1 MTNNV
6 VRSYIKG
13 MVIAHL
19 QLDRLAIIGWKFCHG
34 IECRWVANITRF
46 FDKFMSCAR
55 LYILN
60 TSDGYCSHPAYYHWI
75 TYIRNNKK
83 PYVIYGKLKH
93 NGRTQWNYY
102 GLTIQRQLSHISVVR
117 TYIYIYIYMVICVW
131 KIFPCH
137 GTFFAWPFSSI
148 LQCWYFKHLQSWYF
162 SKEFFGAI
170 LLIGFWM
177 LWI

>member
-117 TYIYIYIYMVICVW
+117 TYIYIYIYGNMCMENFSMPW
-131 KIFPCH
+131 NFFCL
-137 GTFFAWPFSSI
+137 TFLQYPPMLI
-148 LQCWYFKHLQSWYF
+148 LQTSPKL
-162 SKEFFGAI
+162 I
-170 LLIGFWM
+170 LL
-177 LWI
+177 